1 MHVESEEANSSLGM
15 AVSSEGPAACV
26 SRKWSWGHWWP
37 LGDASKG
44 SAGLDLY
51 SGYAG
56 MF

>member
-15 AVSSEGPAACV
+15 AEFSEGPAACG
-26 SRKWSWGHWWP
+26 SKKWSWGHWWP